1 MYDILVGVL
10 SLVRFFLGWFDDML
24 KLEHFIENTK
34 IQSKTLIV
42 SLLERDEKKL
52 CLYINVFYHQQYI
65 NQIEGFSII
74 NKRNPL

>member
-24 KLEHFIENTK
+24 KLEHSLK
-34 IQSKTLIV
+34 MQSKTLIV

-65 NQIEGFSII
+65 NQIEGFSIT